1 MTTWTNTS
9 PTFFPMTLTEMTT
22 ALDRPEFV
30 KDTHLEYLDAVRLSG
45 VTNMFGAG
53 AYLVHEFPELDKRK
67 ARAVL
72 SFWMT
77 NFKG

>member
-1 MTTWTNTS
+1 MTI
-9 PTFFPMTLTEMTT
+9 
-22 ALDRPEFV
+22 ALDRPEFIT
-30 KDTHLEYLDAVRLSG
+30 DAHLEYLDAVRLSG
-45 VTNMFGAG
+45 ETNMFEAG